1 MDSLDVGVGD
11 VELEEPDVLEV
22 LLVGEPAVGQ
32 QPSWEGLRL
41 GGSHSHPG
49 RLLPLLLL
57 LRHSHAIQ
65 EVKSVRRGKPVGKRE
80 EEDLGFY
87 NDVLL
92 YVLQSTGAQ

>member
-1 MDSLDVGVGD
+1 MDLLDVGVGD
-11 VELEEPDVLEV
+11 VELVEPDVLEV

-32 QPSWEGLRL
+32 QPGWEGLRL
-41 GGSHSHPG
+41 GGSHSNPG
-49 RLLPLLLL
+49 PLLPL

-80 EEDLGFY
+80 EEDFY

-92 YVLQSTGAQ
+92 YILQSTGAQ